1 MSMENTCK
9 NEVYTCQRC
18 GKQIPLGEGCNCLAK
33 EIELKTKKDKKG
45 QK

>member
-1 MSMENTCK
+1 MSMEHSCK

-18 GKQIPLGEGCNCLAK
+18 GKQIPLGQGCSCLDK
-33 EIELKTKKDKKG
+33 EIQAKMKMSKKE